1 MSKTFSQSARSL
13 LLPCFCALQTVVL
26 SWPHRGC
33 FCSQLLVLSPKCQS
47 FSRFCPC
54 LFSSQWPSLGR
65 CLFNIYLCFQLLPE
79 GLVPHFQMLASYLHL
94 HICLIALQL
103 QPWFKS
109 PPVLINHTAEGATIH
124 TTSSLNWCLLWTI
137 SFTLLTVL
145 PFFLT

>member
-1 MSKTFSQSARSL
+1 MSKTFSQSACSL

-33 FCSQLLVLSPKCQS
+33 FCSQLLVLPPKCQFLKILSLPFLQSMATPGQMS
-47 FSRFCPC
+47 FQYLP
-54 LFSSQWPSLGR
+54 LFSSSSWS
-65 CLFNIYLCFQLLPE
+65 
-79 GLVPHFQMLASYLHL
+79 LVPHFQMLAPYLHL

-109 PPVLINHTAEGATIH
+109 PPVLINHTAEGATIQ
-124 TTSSLNWCLLWTI
+124 TASSLNWCLLRTI

-145 PFFLT
+145 SFFLT